1 MDAAARRD
9 RGNVWSVLVVGVILA
24 LVVVNDAVNALVG
37 LFSTPGATTVV
48 IPFGPQ
54 DVTLENGVAAVV
66 ASAQVTASGV
76 DPVAV
81 GCLVFSIALP
91 ALVALAGIAL
101 GIALCLRVLRG
112 QVFSKE
118 NTQALLLISLALIVI
133 PIVSGWFRSRGVD
146 GVIEAT
152 DAAFGTPWRI
162 YETGFPVVVVGIAL
176 LVLVAAFR
184 RGERLQRDTEGLV

>member
-9 RGNVWSVLVVGVILA
+9 RGNVWSALVVGVILA
-24 LVVVNDAVNALVG
+24 LIVVNDAVNAVLR

-54 DVTLENGVAAVV
+54 DVTLENGVDAVV
-66 ASAQVTASGV
+66 AAAQVTASGV

-81 GCLVFSIALP
+81 GCLVFSIVFP

-101 GIALCLRVLRG
+101 GIALCIRVLRG
-112 QVFSKE
+112 QVFNKE
-118 NTQALLLISLALIVI
+118 NTQALLLVSLALIVT
-133 PIVSGWFRSRGVD
+133 PIVTGWFRSMGID
-146 GVIEAT
+146 GVVEAL
-152 DAAFGTPWRI
+152 DAAFGMPWRI
-162 YETGFPVVVVGIAL
+162 YETGIPLVVIGIAL
-176 LVLVAAFR
+176 FVLVAAFR